1 MGGQAERHPMTL
13 KTVRYTMPNVHA
25 VTARLDIAY
34 EAGDEA
40 LMMDLYSPSQPN
52 DAQVPA
58 VVLVLGYRDVGV
70 PLSLGCQFKEFGMS
84 TSWARLLAASGMVA
98 VVYTTRTPA
107 TDIHAVLQHLRQNAP
122 SLGVDPHRIGLL
134 AASANVAVALSAL
147 MQDAHLKCAA
157 LLYGFTLDL
166 DGSTTVADMS
176 RTYGFADACAG
187 RSIDDLPSDIP
198 LFVVRA
204 GRDQFSGLNTSLDTF
219 LTKALGRNLPLS
231 VINYPSG
238 AHAFDLDE
246 DSEASRD
253 IVRQT
258 LAFLRFQLVEN
269 SHYTTR

>member
-1 MGGQAERHPMTL
+1 MTL
-13 KTVRYTMPNVHA
+13 KTVRYTMPAVHT
-25 VTARLDIAY
+25 VTARLDIVY
-34 EAGDEA
+34 EAGDEG
-40 LMMDLYSPSQPN
+40 LRMDLYSPPRAN
-52 DAQVPA
+52 DDARLPA
-58 VVLVLGYRDVGV
+58 VVIVLGYRDVGV

-107 TDIHAVLQHLRQNAP
+107 TDIHAVLQHLRRNAAA
-122 SLGVDPHRIGLL
+122 LGVDPHRIGLL

-147 MQDAHLKCAA
+147 MQDGHLTCAA

-176 RTYGFADACAG
+176 RTYGFANACAG

-198 LFVVRA
+198 LLVVRA
-204 GRDQFSGLNTSLDTF
+204 GKDQFAGLNASLDMF
-219 LTKALGRNLPLS
+219 LTRALERNLPLN

-246 DSEASRD
+246 DTDASRD

-269 SHYTTR
+269 SHDAAR